1 MVSLA
6 FQEARVG
13 INKMLTIHSF
23 PTVVVVGRPNVGKS
37 TFVNRMLGSYR
48 AITLD
53 EPGVTRDV
61 LSYMLTFND
70 RTFLLLDSAGL
81 DPARRHDPFFKG
93 SSELAMA
100 AVSKASQVLMMVD
113 ATCGV
118 TGPDMSLATQ
128 LRSFADKVTVV
139 VNKSDGVDDNIRH
152 DFYSLGLGEPHMV
165 SAKTGAGLEDIMT
178 RITHTFAPQPVSDAP
193 SPLSI
198 ALFGKPNVGKSSIM
212 NALLGR
218 EQSIV
223 SDIPGT
229 TRDPVP
235 AHIRIHDT
243 PIQLIDTAGLKKAKQ
258 IDDGIDYYASR
269 RSMAAMTSSFLTVVV
284 LDASNGLSDQD
295 KRLIRLVIE
304 AGRRLLVLI
313 NKADMVTASKE
324 EMIDGITSQIPAL
337 AHYPILVGSATNRSF
352 LTPLLQTISSLLEHQ
367 YFRISTPELNQFLD
381 TALRRSPP
389 RSKSGVVLKLYY
401 ATQVASDP
409 PELLLFVNH
418 PHAVGDDYTRFIER
432 RLRHAFP
439 QLWGTPI
446 RIVYKAR
453 RPART

>member
-1 MVSLA
+1 
-6 FQEARVG
+6 
-13 INKMLTIHSF
+13 
-23 PTVVVVGRPNVGKS
+23 
-37 TFVNRMLGSYR
+37 MLGSYR

-81 DPARRHDPFFKG
+81 DQARRQDPFFEG
-93 SSELAMA
+93 SAQVAMA
-100 AVSKASQVLMMVD
+100 AIQKASQVVMMVD

-118 TGPDMSLATQ
+118 TGPDMALATQ
-128 LRSFADKVTVV
+128 LRPYSDKVTLV
-139 VNKSDGVDDNIRH
+139 VNKSDGVDDAIRH
-152 DFYSLGLGEPHMV
+152 EFYSLGLGDPHMV
-165 SAKTGAGLEDIMT
+165 SAKTGAGMDDIMKAV
-178 RITHTFAPQPVSDAP
+178 THTFAHR
-193 SPLSI
+193 SPHETDGEPLTI
-198 ALFGKPNVGKSSIM
+198 ALFGKPNVGKSSLM

-218 EQSIV
+218 EHAIV

-235 AHIRIHDT
+235 AYIRIQDI
-243 PIQLIDTAGLKKAKQ
+243 PIQLIDTAGLKKTKQ

-269 RSMAAMTSSFLTVVV
+269 RSMATMKSSFLTVLIV
-284 LDASNGLSDQD
+284 DATKGLSDQD

-304 AGRRLLVLI
+304 AGRRLLVFI
-313 NKADMVTASKE
+313 NKADMATASKDD
-324 EMIDGITSQIPAL
+324 MIATVTAEIPAL
-337 AHYPILVGSATNRSF
+337 AHYPILVGSALNRSF
-352 LTPLLQTISSLLEHQ
+352 LNTFIQTISRLMAHQ
-367 YFRISTPELNQFLD
+367 HFRISTPELNQFLD

-389 RSKSGVVLKLYY
+389 RSKSGVVVKLYY

-418 PHAVGDDYTRFIER
+418 PRAVGDDYTRFIER

-439 QLWGTPI
+439 PLWGTPI

-453 RPART
+453 RPARA